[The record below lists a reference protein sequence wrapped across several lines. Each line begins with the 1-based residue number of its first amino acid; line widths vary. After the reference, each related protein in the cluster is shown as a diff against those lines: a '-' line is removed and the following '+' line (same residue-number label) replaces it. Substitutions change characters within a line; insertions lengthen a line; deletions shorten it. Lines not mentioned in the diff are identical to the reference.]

1 LTFYPAVSLHPPS
14 ENPPTRKGRTP
25 MMKALVSLQSRVN
38 SLREEDGN
46 AAEYGLIIAG
56 VAVVIIVGLGVL
68 AAALNGLFG
77 QIATAL

>member
-1 LTFYPAVSLHPPS
+1 ML
-14 ENPPTRKGRTP
+14 
-25 MMKALVSLQSRVN
+25 KALVTLQSRVN
-38 SLREEDGN
+38 SLRNEDGN

-77 QIATAL
+77 EVALKL

>member
-1 LTFYPAVSLHPPS
+1 ML
-14 ENPPTRKGRTP
+14 
-25 MMKALVSLQSRVN
+25 KALVSLQSRVN
-38 SLREEDGN
+38 SLRDEDGN

-77 QIATAL
+77 EVALKL

>member
-1 LTFYPAVSLHPPS
+1 ML
-14 ENPPTRKGRTP
+14 
-25 MMKALVSLQSRVN
+25 KALVSLQSRVT
-38 SLREEDGN
+38 SLRSEDGN

-77 QIATAL
+77 EVAGKL